1 MGMAVA
7 LTATVCALGI
17 GAATASASIFESS
30 GGASK
35 GKSYTITGQ
44 EVFDV
49 YPMVVDCTKTTS
61 KSVAPLPA
69 GTFNEFEIEV
79 KYTTCTTFGS
89 IKVTVEPGFFKYSA
103 EWGGVEE
110 VTKPIAIKFSVLGCE
125 DVVGVQQVSTAG
137 SVMFGDVEF
146 YNPMLNKKIFPNS
159 IQKKLEIADSFQ
171 GLHYTAKKW
180 PCVGPVNAE
189 ELKEAKEESSPET
202 EGAYVGGVE
211 ETITNGNLTWH
222 AL

>member
-7 LTATVCALGI
+7 LTTTVCALGI
-17 GAATASASIFESS
+17 GAAAASASVFESS

-35 GKSYTITGQ
+35 GISHTITGQ

-61 KSVAPLPA
+61 KSAAPLPA
-69 GTFNEFEIEV
+69 GTFFEFENEV
-79 KYTTCTTFGS
+79 KYTSCTTFGS
-89 IKVTVEPGFFKYSA
+89 IKVAVEPAFFKYSA
-103 EWGGVEE
+103 AWGGIEE
-110 VTKPIAIKFSVLGCE
+110 VAKPITIKFSVLGCE
-125 DVVGVQQVSTAG
+125 DVIGVQTVSTPG
-137 SVMFGDVEF
+137 SVSFGDVEYF
-146 YNPMLNKKIFPNS
+146 NESLNKNTFPKS
-159 IQKKLEIADSFQ
+159 IQKKLQIIDSFQ

-211 ETITNGNLTWH
+211 ETVPNGNLTWL